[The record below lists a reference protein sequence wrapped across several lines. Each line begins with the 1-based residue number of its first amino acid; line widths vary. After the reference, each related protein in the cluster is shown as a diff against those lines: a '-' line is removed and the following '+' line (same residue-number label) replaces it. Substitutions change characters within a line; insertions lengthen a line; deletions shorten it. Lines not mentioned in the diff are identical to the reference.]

1 MKVSNS
7 ANISQESENF
17 VQMLMDRCF
26 GVWRG
31 VAAVLLDLELLDT
44 IIQKSTSFSEQ
55 FFLWFF

>member
-1 MKVSNS
+1 
-7 ANISQESENF
+7 
-17 VQMLMDRCF
+17 MLMDRCF